1 MSLKGEDITLSV
13 SSFFNVMYM
22 YTLCDEMSYLI
33 PCANSVTQIS
43 IVYCLVTPLSKC
55 IHRHYYHMYSLQIS
69 KTNGNMQIKYPYP
82 EHTV

>member
-33 PCANSVTQIS
+33 PCANFGHPNIDFILPSDPLIK
-43 IVYCLVTPLSKC
+43 VYP
-55 IHRHYYHMYSLQIS
+55 
-69 KTNGNMQIKYPYP
+69 
-82 EHTV
+82 